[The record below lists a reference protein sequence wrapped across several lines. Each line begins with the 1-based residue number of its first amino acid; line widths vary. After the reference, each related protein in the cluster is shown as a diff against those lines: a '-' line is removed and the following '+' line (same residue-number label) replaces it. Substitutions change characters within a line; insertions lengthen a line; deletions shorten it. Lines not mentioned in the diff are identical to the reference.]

1 MKKSEIVKHF
11 VLEGIVAKTVYRTIN
26 RIDNGISL
34 KRKSGSGNNRKISDK
49 IKEKIIE
56 QNVNEVGKSY
66 RSIGREHKIHHQ
78 SAKRI
83 LDEAECIRK
92 KRKKA
97 PKSNE
102 NQKIRQKK
110 CLQKLKRTLL
120 KPSNDCEVVMDD
132 ESYFTIDG
140 SDTYGNDFYYAYH
153 GLEVPEEV
161 KYRFVSK
168 FTPKVMV
175 WLAISSK
182 GISEPLIVKSKNA
195 INSQIY
201 IEECLNKRLIQ
212 FINKHHSN
220 GNYIFW
226 PDLASSHYSNAT
238 QSAYARLKIKVVPKT
253 SNPPNVPQVR
263 PIENF
268 WSILKSKV
276 YSNGWTADSTEKL
289 VEKIKLELKKMPIN
303 ICQRL
308 MSGVK
313 TKVRKAAD
321 KGVLSVIN

>member
-1 MKKSEIVKHF
+1 MSEKREKKRQKVTK
-11 VLEGIVAKTVYRTIN
+11 
-26 RIDNGISL
+26 
-34 KRKSGSGNNRKISDK
+34 
-49 IKEKIIE
+49 
-56 QNVNEVGKSY
+56 
-66 RSIGREHKIHHQ
+66 
-78 SAKRI
+78 
-83 LDEAECIRK
+83 IRK
-92 KRKKA
+92 FGK
-97 PKSNE
+97 
-102 NQKIRQKK
+102 KK
-110 CLQKLKRTLL
+110 CLQKLRRTLL

-140 SDTYGNDFYYAYH
+140 SDTYGNDFYYTFH

-212 FINKHHSN
+212 FINKYHSN

-238 QSAYARLKIKVVPKT
+238 QAAYARLNIKVVPKS

-276 YSNGWTADSTEKL
+276 YSNGWTADSTEEL
-289 VEKIKLELKKMPIN
+289 VEKIKLELKKMSIN